1 MALSKREQKLLTA
14 TVVILAVG
22 ASYAILAPLLKGW
35 GRAGR
40 SLTAQRRELG
50 VMKSIVQR
58 QPAWEEEY
66 AQLRA
71 SLNQAPQRF
80 NAASDVLKKIEEVG
94 AGSGVIISA
103 RRSRKEEDRGVYME
117 LPVDCT
123 VEATTES
130 LVRFLYALQTAAGFM
145 RVEQLQVSPK
155 PDNPALLRCDIQ
167 VRALSVK
174 AEGPA
179 L

>member
-1 MALSKREQKLLTA
+1 MALSKREQKLLTV
-14 TVVILAVG
+14 TVAILAIG
-22 ASYAILAPLLKGW
+22 ASYAILSPLLKGW
-35 GRAGR
+35 GRSGQV
-40 SLTAQRRELG
+40 LIAQRRELA

-58 QPAWEEEY
+58 QPAWEVEY
-66 AQLRA
+66 TQLRA
-71 SLNQAPQRF
+71 NLNQAAQRF
-80 NAASDVLKKIEEVG
+80 NTASDVLKKIEEVG
-94 AGSGVIISA
+94 AGAGVIISA
-103 RRSRKEEDRGVYME
+103 RRSRKEEDRGVYLE

-174 AEGPA
+174 TEGPA